1 MTSRVEGP
9 AGGTDD
15 GPTGDHPGAVA
26 VTEKITVSPAEFSFV
41 KFDAGEIGAIVA
53 SVAESLHVSNPIRL
67 EIDQTTPLG
76 RVIASIDGT
85 SSDSLITIIAESG
98 ALEDSQRPTHFGPER
113 TSMAVGRMLLRARDR
128 MRPDFADV
136 APDQDLSIQELAAW
150 DAYCAGRLA
159 RLGHRVNEQR
169 WRYNYRNRFGFSD
182 DTDAAFDRLY
192 AAEDLSWAEVL
203 DP

>member
-1 MTSRVEGP
+1 
-9 AGGTDD
+9 
-15 GPTGDHPGAVA
+15 
-26 VTEKITVSPAEFSFV
+26 
-41 KFDAGEIGAIVA
+41 
-53 SVAESLHVSNPIRL
+53 VSNPIRL

-85 SSDSLITIIAESG
+85 SSDAQITIRAESG
-98 ALEDSQRPTHFGPER
+98 ALEDSRRPTHFGPER
-113 TSMAVGRMLLRARDR
+113 TAMAVGRMLLRARDR

-136 APDQDLSIQELAAW
+136 GTDQDLTVQELAAW

-159 RLGHRVNEQR
+159 RLGQRVNQQR

-182 DTDAAFDRLY
+182 ETDAAFDRLW
-192 AAEDLSWAEVL
+192 AAEDLGWAEVL